1 MSGVSF
7 FEVVLTSNGLLILR
21 AFAEGQDGTPT
32 LGEKLAQHVQGE
44 NPLELR
50 SLVTQA
56 LNLGSQILSPMT
68 RSGI

>member
-1 MSGVSF
+1 MHYQN
-7 FEVVLTSNGLLILR
+7 VLFDL
-21 AFAEGQDGTPT
+21 DGTLT

-56 LNLGSQILSPMT
+56 LNLVFVRLYSARLFGWIEPV
-68 RSGI
+68 RS